1 VVTKLEEWVAGVSGS
16 LQGGTA
22 DGGGGGK
29 QGGSFDTCAKK
40 LTGEQSVP
48 VLENLGITRTT
59 LPMYQELLDA
69 LRKPPPSDDVPES
82 QVFLTWA

>member
-1 VVTKLEEWVAGVSGS
+1 MAGVSGS

-29 QGGSFDTCAKK
+29 HGGSFDTCAKK